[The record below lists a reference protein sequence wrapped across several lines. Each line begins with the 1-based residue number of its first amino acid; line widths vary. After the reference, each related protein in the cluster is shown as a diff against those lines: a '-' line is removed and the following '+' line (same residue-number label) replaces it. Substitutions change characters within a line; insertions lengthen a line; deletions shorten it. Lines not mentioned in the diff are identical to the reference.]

1 MKSKLKCMVC
11 HVELVRVGDYPTNF
25 RYVCEC
31 GVS

>member
-1 MKSKLKCMVC
+1 MKKLKCMVC
-11 HVELVRVGDYPTNF
+11 NVELVRIGDPF